1 MFVRNNNSYWL
12 TTGMFP
18 QELTIQ
24 FQQAQVVNEVRF
36 VSTGVKKVAIEG
48 CQTAN
53 GNGFKVIGES
63 REIPANRGQRQSES
77 VAIDQPS
84 SYIMIKFVITEG
96 WEDFASV
103 HNIQVVW
110 YASMQHEAPEHH
122 QTNYI

>member
-1 MFVRNNNSYWL
+1 
-12 TTGMFP
+12 MFP
-18 QELTIQ
+18 QEVTIQ

-36 VSTGVKKVAIEG
+36 VSTGIKKVQVEG

-53 GNGFKVIGES
+53 GNGFKAIGES

-77 VAIDQPS
+77 VRINQPS

-103 HNIQVVW
+103 HNIQVV
-110 YASMQHEAPEHH
+110 
-122 QTNYI
+122 